1 MPLNYTA
8 PLPDTAQPSNPS
20 QCVSHRKSPPALWM
34 TLDPEKFLPSSWDMY
49 GWHIQDLGLSEI
61 STLKNLLIKSS
72 SNTYF
77 QDYPGLCHHWQ
88 LLHPHYHNVSLL
100 LVNDNLTFFQ
110 LTCVSTLLFS
120 RSWDATVYWVLLF
133 LLSVNPLLFLLPSFF
148 SLFFTL
154 NVIKLTLFGVQFGVQ
169 WVLISA

>member
-8 PLPDTAQPSNPS
+8 PLPDTALPSNPS
-20 QCVSHRKSPPALWM
+20 QYVPHRKSPPALWM
-34 TLDPEKFLPSSWDMY
+34 TLDPEQVLPSSWDMY

-61 STLKNLLIKSS
+61 SDMKYLLIKSS

-100 LVNDNLTFFQ
+100 LVSDNLTFFQ
-110 LTCVSTLLFS
+110 LAYVSTSNWPMCLFS
-120 RSWDATVYWVLLF
+120 RSRDATLYWVILF
-133 LLSVNPLLFLLPSFF
+133 LLSVNPLLFLLLSFF
-148 SLFFTL
+148 LVYFL
-154 NVIKLTLFGVQFGVQ
+154 L
-169 WVLISA
+169 